1 MSKKTVLTKEGF
13 KNLEKELE
21 ILKTKKRKEISKR
34 IKEALVFGDLSE
46 NSEYDEA
53 KNDQAI
59 VETRILELEALLKN
73 AEVVDENE
81 LSTEYVYVG
90 CKVEIEDLDNKT
102 KIEYKIVGS
111 NESDPAKMKI
121 SDESPIGAA
130 LINKKNNEIL
140 KINVPN
146 GVKNYKILRIFK

>member
-1 MSKKTVLTKEGF
+1 
-13 KNLEKELE
+13 
-21 ILKTKKRKEISKR
+21 
-34 IKEALVFGDLSE
+34 
-46 NSEYDEA
+46 
-53 KNDQAI
+53 AI